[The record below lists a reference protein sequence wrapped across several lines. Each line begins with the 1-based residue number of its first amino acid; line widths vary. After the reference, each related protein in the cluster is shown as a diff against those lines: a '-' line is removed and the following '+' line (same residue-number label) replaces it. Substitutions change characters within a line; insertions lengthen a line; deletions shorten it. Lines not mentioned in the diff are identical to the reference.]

1 MVTRRRGLLYH
12 FTHISNLASIADDG
26 LLSDARIEASGKAP
40 REVGNASVKQLRR
53 RLAVPLAPGG
63 CVADYVPFY
72 FAARSP
78 MLYIISKGD
87 VPTYSGGQ
95 DEVVYLVTSI
105 ESAVEEH
112 LHFVFTDR
120 NAALGF
126 ARYGTTCRTW
136 TTTWDWELMEARMW
150 HDTAEEPDRQ
160 ERRMA
165 EFLVH
170 GRVPWSAFVGVAA
183 CTEEVCRQAE
193 RALGSVGLEIPIRPR
208 PGWYF

>member
-1 MVTRRRGLLYH
+1 MTSRRGLLYH
-12 FTHISNLASIADDG
+12 FTHISNLPSIAAEG
-26 LLSDARIEASGKAP
+26 LYCDAQVEASQRAP
-40 REVGNASVKQLRR
+40 TEVGNADVKQRR
-53 RLAVPLAPGG
+53 RNLAVPPPLGG

-95 DEVVYLVTSI
+95 DEIVYLVTSV
-105 ESAVEEH
+105 ERVVEEH
-112 LHFVFTDR
+112 LRFVFTDR

-126 ARYGTTCRTW
+126 ARYGDDLKDLDDYL
-136 TTTWDWELMEARMW
+136 DWELMEALMW
-150 HDTAEEPDRQ
+150 HATAEEPDRM

-170 GRVPWSAFVGVAA
+170 DHMPWAALVGVAA
-183 CTEEVCRQAE
+183 RTDEVCRQAE
-193 RALGSVGLEIPIRPR
+193 HALSSVGREIRVRPR
-208 PGWYF
+208 PEWYF